1 MRTGLFIRG
10 RTLDDPQSK
19 ALWEGLKAAGC
30 NPVIRSA
37 SSYLQGQVE
46 RNLDAVAVCGQR
58 SAEGLIT
65 RDYAAKGIPSI
76 ILDLGYVRRASLG
89 NDAGFFQLSIGHL
102 GWLPTGPCPL
112 DRWRALGV
120 PFPTYVP
127 KPKTA
132 PVLICG
138 QVEGD
143 ASHGLSVETLARHY
157 RALVARYGACGT
169 RPILF
174 KPHPLSDRL
183 KGGYGEDAVVVG
195 DIRAAVEKAGL
206 VVSYGSTAG
215 LDAILAGT
223 PASVVGPAI
232 YAGIASRP
240 GDPGEGVFPS
250 PFALRGFLSRLAYAQ
265 WTLEEIASGQ
275 AIRFLRSTGELP

>member
-1 MRTGLFIRG
+1 VKTGLYMRG
-10 RTLDDPQSK
+10 RTLDDPQNK
-19 ALWEGLKAAGC
+19 ALWDGLKAAGC
-30 NPVIRSA
+30 NPVLRSA
-37 SSYLQGQVE
+37 SSYLQGEVE
-46 RNLDAVAVCGQR
+46 SGLDMIAVCGQR

-65 RDYAAKGIPSI
+65 RDYAARGIPSI
-76 ILDLGYVRRASLG
+76 ILDLGYVKRASLG
-89 NDAGFFQLSIGHL
+89 NDRGYYQLSIGHL
-102 GWLPTGPCPL
+102 GWLPTEPCAM

-120 PFPTYVP
+120 PLPTYVE

-143 ASHGLSVETLARHY
+143 ASHGLSVETMARHY
-157 RALVARYGACGT
+157 RRMVAHYGACGT

-183 KGGYGEDAVVVG
+183 KGGYGEDAIVAC
-195 DIRAAVEKAGL
+195 DIRQAVEKAGL

-223 PASVVGPAI
+223 PATIFGHAI

-240 GDPGEGVFPS
+240 GDPGEGAFPS
-250 PFALRGFLSRLAYAQ
+250 LFALKGFFSRLAYAQ
-265 WTLEEIASGQ
+265 WTLEEIASGD

>member
-1 MRTGLFIRG
+1 MKTGLYIRG
-10 RTLDDPQSK
+10 RTLDDPQNK

-46 RNLDAVAVCGQR
+46 RDLDAIAVCGQR

-65 RDYAAKGIPSI
+65 LDYAEKGIPSI
-76 ILDLGYVRRASLG
+76 ILDLGYVKRADRY
-89 NDAGFFQLSIGHL
+89 NDRGYFQLSIGHL
-102 GWLPTGPCPL
+102 GWLPTGPCPI
-112 DRWRALGV
+112 DRWLSFGV
-120 PFPTYVP
+120 PIPSCVP

-138 QVEGD
+138 QLEGD
-143 ASHGLSVETLARHY
+143 ASHGLPVETLARHY
-157 RALVARYGACGT
+157 RALVAHYGACST

-174 KPHPLSDRL
+174 KPHPFTDRL
-183 KGGYGEDAVVVG
+183 RGGFGEDAVIAG
-195 DIRAAVEKAGL
+195 DIRTAVEKAGL

-223 PASVVGPAI
+223 PASVIGPAI
-232 YAGIASRP
+232 YAGIATRP

-265 WTLEEIASGQ
+265 WTLEEIASGD